1 LTQRPQ
7 LENGPDWQAVLNVSA
22 ACGHMSGLIAR
33 QRPERPADRRHRDTI
48 ILEITKANP
57 RQIGGDRRF
66 ADAADAR
73 QSTQW
78 QPRLTAAAWK

>member
-1 LTQRPQ
+1 
-7 LENGPDWQAVLNVSA
+7 
-22 ACGHMSGLIAR
+22 MSGLIAR

-57 RQIGGDRRF
+57 RQIGGERRF

-78 QPRLTAAAWK
+78 PPRLTAAAWK